1 MSLAGD
7 LVKKGRIAPLKPA
20 VAAVLLLLAGCA
32 GVGTAVAPNLTSS
45 EKMMWS
51 TYALATPKGMASC
64 VIVNRQDPE
73 APHGIVPVIVTSA
86 HVLSVAPH
94 GPFYLIIREPHAGR
108 NPTVGILQFQAPDP
122 ADRPF
127 FQHPR
132 LDVAAL
138 ELRIPA
144 EFSSEVSLPS
154 FIDEKDIA
162 PAADEPHPGDEVSV
176 LGFPRV
182 FPGTEG
188 AFPILRDGK
197 IASYSPGSASDREK
211 FLVNTNVYGGDSG
224 GPVFSGRRGGKP
236 RLVGLVTERV
246 GKKGENTPLAVALN
260 ASAIRETLQLQA
272 KQERWYLGEN
282 PPSALPAKSGKGSG
296 VQLVGPPLHTSS
308 VPKGGKQLRFSLTH
322 HRPDR

>member
-7 LVKKGRIAPLKPA
+7 LANKGRIAGAKSAL
-20 VAAVLLLLAGCA
+20 VFVLLLLTACA
-32 GVGTAVAPNLTSS
+32 GVGPAVAPNLTAA

-64 VIVNRQDPE
+64 VIVNRRDAE
-73 APHGIVPVIVTSA
+73 APNGIVPVIVTSA

-94 GPFYLIIREPHAGR
+94 GPFYLVIRERHAGR
-108 NPTVGILQFQAPDP
+108 NPTIGILQFQAPDP

-138 ELRIPA
+138 ELRIPPK
-144 EFSSEVSLPS
+144 FSSEVSLPS
-154 FIDEKDIA
+154 YIDEKDIA
-162 PAADEPHPGDEVSV
+162 PAADVPHAGDEVAI

-236 RLVGLVTERV
+236 RLVGLVTERI
-246 GKKGENTPLAVALN
+246 GKKGENTPLAVAVN

-272 KQERWYLGEN
+272 KQEPWYLGEN
-282 PPSALPAKSGKGSG
+282 PPNALPGKPGKSGG
-296 VQLVGPPLHTSS
+296 VQLVGPPLRANGAL
-308 VPKGGKQLRFSLTH
+308 KGEKQLRFSLSH
-322 HRPDR
+322 HHPGR